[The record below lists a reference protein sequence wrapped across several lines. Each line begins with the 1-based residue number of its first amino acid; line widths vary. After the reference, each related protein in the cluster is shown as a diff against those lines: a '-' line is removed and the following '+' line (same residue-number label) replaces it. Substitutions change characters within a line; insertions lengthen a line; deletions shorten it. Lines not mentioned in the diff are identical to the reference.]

1 MFGVF
6 ILPEKRHREGRQLHR
21 NKKYRV
27 SRILIW
33 LPLRCR
39 IYYSETCS
47 MDWGKER
54 VEISLHEWAE
64 QPSDLLLPGSKASSA
79 HTIITLPVSTK
90 WCHWG
95 LPPALSPWPFHPHL
109 PGLPYRWLDLIS
121 STASAGPWQ
130 PTTWKVLCWSL
141 TSSKR
146 QYLVRMLT
154 L

>member
-1 MFGVF
+1 MFRVF
-6 ILPEKRHREGRQLHR
+6 ILPEKRHREGLQLHQ
-21 NKKYRV
+21 NKKYHV

-33 LPLRCR
+33 LPPRCR

-47 MDWGKER
+47 MDRGKEW

-64 QPSDLLLPGSKASSA
+64 QPSDLLPPGSKASA
-79 HTIITLPVSTK
+79 HTIVTLLASTK

-95 LPPALSPWPFHPHL
+95 LALALSPWPFHPHL
-109 PGLPYRWLDLIS
+109 PGLPYGSLDLIS

-130 PTTWKVLCWSL
+130 PTTWNVSCWSL

-146 QYLVRMLT
+146 QYLVTST